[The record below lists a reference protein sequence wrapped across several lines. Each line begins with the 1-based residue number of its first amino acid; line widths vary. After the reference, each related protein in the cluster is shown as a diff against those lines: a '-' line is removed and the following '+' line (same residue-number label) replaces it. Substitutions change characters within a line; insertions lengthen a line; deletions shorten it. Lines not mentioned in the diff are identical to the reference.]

1 MPASTENIRR
11 SKIVMY
17 QQISVIQTSL
27 ENCSITLIFGT
38 IVYNRLIKH
47 LIKTKFQQKKK
58 KMLPSAFFEKIIT
71 FKHVLIISSTFDGFL
86 IVTATVSFL
95 TWMEVKTSSIYFSI
109 IKKSKWKHV
118 LLKSALTLRYCFLTF
133 LCICS
138 ICLTILNLFLTLL
151 KWLFQYFLI

>member
-47 LIKTKFQQKKK
+47 LIKTKFQKK
-58 KMLPSAFFEKIIT
+58 KMLPPAFFEKILI

-95 TWMEVKTSSIYFSI
+95 TWMEVKTLSIYFSI